1 MNTKSTYRLNRFL
14 GIMVWVILIS
24 GTVVLLVAAITKR
37 NNERCVSLQINING
51 VQNNFFIA
59 KKDVISILEKTSGG
73 KLEKKPLHSINL
85 SLMEAALQESK
96 WIKNAELFFDN
107 NNILVV
113 KITEREPIA
122 RIFTAS
128 GSSFY
133 MDSSLTRLP
142 LSDKFSPR
150 LPVFTDFPTDAI
162 LLSKE
167 DSNLI
172 KDIKALSEFINDNPF
187 WMAQIDQIDITPERT
202 FDLIPKLGDQVIH
215 FGTGENHLE
224 KFNNLLCFYKQVL
237 TKIGWTHYSSISVQF
252 KGQVVA
258 VRRGSNEIKMD
269 SLRSVEIMKSIIA
282 DAQKRT
288 NDTANIQLKQSDD
301 DDNIN
306 TSKEIENAPD
316 EDVKLNTN
324 DVHDSRMHATENS
337 AVEMKIPAKKSVL
350 NSSSSSVK
358 TPKSAAIKE
367 NTKKRVPKAVMPS
380 KSDY

>member
-1 MNTKSTYRLNRFL
+1 VNTKSTYRLNRFL
-14 GIMVWVILIS
+14 GIMVWIILIS

-37 NNERCVSLQINING
+37 NNESCVSLDINING

-59 KKDVISILEKTSGG
+59 KKDVISILEKTNGG